1 MAMTTSSAILDSAIE
16 CTRLGLSVHFQKGKN
31 AFERGWN
38 SGPTKTEPQLQRD
51 YQVGWNIGFQT
62 GHRSKLNGAPIGVL
76 DPDLRSNDP
85 RHAAEMDAALRE
97 LVAGMEPTVRTGSG
111 GSHFYFAMD
120 GKILPTKT
128 LVLRRSNDE
137 VEWHED
143 GQTKQ
148 RPAWA
153 IEFLWD
159 RHGCTLPP
167 SIHPATGRPYAWVNG
182 GLSNIGPPP
191 DTLLRALRTAE
202 PTNNPPPDGWPTR
215 EPINA
220 ELKPVP
226 PFDPALLPEALRPW
240 IMDEAER
247 MPCPPD
253 YIAAAAI
260 VMISSIVGA
269 RCGVRPKSHDS
280 WTVVPNLWGGVVGLP
295 STKKSPAIGAAMKP
309 LGRLIEIIQKSH
321 EHELHEHAIKKAI
334 HDAKVKAME
343 ARFNA
348 AVKAAAKGGK
358 CEDPEGAARALQEL
372 RAEEPAPPI
381 VPRFKTNDS
390 TVEKLGELLR
400 DNPRGLLNVRD
411 ELVGLMAS
419 WEREGREG
427 DRAFFLE
434 AYNGDQSFDTDR
446 IGRGHIHIPN
456 LCLSLFGGIQPD
468 KLIAYLEMAT
478 GALDN
483 DGMLQRFQVLVYPD
497 HRKWEWRDEPPD
509 PDARERAYETIAG
522 LVNFNPVAWGATP
535 AGQYDKFPAFRF
547 ADDAQQTF
555 IEWSI
560 ELHDRRIRDESD
572 PLVQQHLSKY
582 DKLFPALA
590 LLFHLIDC
598 TAHAVRG
605 PITRTCAIRAAGWCE
620 YLEAHARR
628 CYGLLKDSGL
638 RSAQALARNLERG
651 ELKNGF
657 TAREVRRHQWTG
669 LKTERS
675 VETAIEWVEDCG
687 WVRRMRPP
695 FGQVGRP
702 TTRYEIHPDL
712 TGGVDE

>member
-1 MAMTTSSAILDSAIE
+1 MAMTMSFAILESAIE
-16 CTRLGLSVHFQKGKN
+16 YARLGLSVHFQKGKC
-31 AFERGWN
+31 AFEPGWN
-38 SGPTKTEPQLQRD
+38 SGPPKTEAQLKRD
-51 YQVGWNIGFQT
+51 YQPGCNIGFQT

-85 RHAAEMDAALRE
+85 RHAAEMHAALRE
-97 LVAGMEPTVRTGSG
+97 LVSDMEPTVRTGSG
-111 GSHFYFAMD
+111 GSHFYFMID
-120 GKILPTKT
+120 GKNLPTKT
-128 LVLRRSNDE
+128 LVARQSNDE
-137 VEWHED
+137 VEWQED
-143 GQTKQ
+143 GRTKKG
-148 RPAWA
+148 PAWR
-153 IEFLWD
+153 IEFLWAG
-159 RHGCTLPP
+159 HACTLPP
-167 SIHPATGRPYAWVNG
+167 SIHPDTGKPYTWLNG
-182 GLSNIGPPP
+182 GLSKIGPPP
-191 DTLLRALRTAE
+191 RTLLKALQEAMD
-202 PTNNPPPDGWPTR
+202 NPPAGGWPKR

-226 PFDPALLPEALRPW
+226 PFDPTLLPEALRPW

-253 YIAAAAI
+253 FIAAAAI

-295 STKKSPAIGAAMKP
+295 STKKSPAIAAAMKP
-309 LGRLIEIIQKSH
+309 LGRLIEVARQIH
-321 EHELHEHAIKKAI
+321 EHELHEHEKKKSI
-334 HDAKVKAME
+334 HDIKVKAME
-343 ARFNA
+343 ARLTA
-348 AVKAAAKGGK
+348 AIKGGK
-358 CEDPEGAARALQEL
+358 SEDQEKATRALQEL
-372 RAEEPAPPI
+372 RDEEPKPPI

-468 KLIAYLEMAT
+468 KLTAYLEMAT

-497 HRKWEWRDEPPD
+497 HRNWEWRDEAPD
-509 PDARERAYETIAG
+509 PSARELAYETIAR

-547 ADDAQQTF
+547 TDDAQQTF

-560 ELHDRRIRDESD
+560 ELHNRRISDESD
-572 PLVQQHLSKY
+572 PLIQQHLSKY

-598 TAHAVRG
+598 AAHGVRG
-605 PITRTCAIRAAGWCE
+605 HITRTCAIRAAG
-620 YLEAHARR
+620 LVRVPRGARTP
-628 CYGLLKDSGL
+628 LL
-638 RSAQALARNLERG
+638 RI
-651 ELKNGF
+651 
-657 TAREVRRHQWTG
+657 
-669 LKTERS
+669 
-675 VETAIEWVEDCG
+675 VEG
-687 WVRRMRPP
+687 QRPP
-695 FGQVGRP
+695 IGPGSG
-702 TTRYEIHPDL
+702 EKA
-712 TGGVDE
+712 

>member
-1 MAMTTSSAILDSAIE
+1 MAMTTSSPILESAIE
-16 CTRLGLSVHFQKGKN
+16 ATQAGLSVHYQRGKG
-31 AFERGWN
+31 AVETGWN
-38 SGPTKTEPQLQRD
+38 SGPPKTETQLRRD
-51 YQVGWNIGFQT
+51 WRPAYNVGFQT
-62 GHRSKLNGAPIGVL
+62 GHRSKINAQAVIVL
-76 DPDLRSNDP
+76 DLRSADP
-85 RHAAEMDAALRE
+85 GHLAAAKLTLRL
-97 LVAGMEPTVRTGSG
+97 LVGNLGPTVITGG
-111 GSHFYFAMD
+111 GGEHFYLRCPSD
-120 GKILPTKT
+120 RLPTKQAT
-128 LVLRRSNDE
+128 ILRSSTEMVN
-137 VEWHED
+137 
-143 GQTKQ
+143 GK
-148 RPAWA
+148 PAWTLELLA
-153 IEFLWD
+153 AG
-159 RHGCTLPP
+159 HACTLPP
-167 SIHPATGRPYAWVNG
+167 SIHPETGKPYRWVNG
-182 GLSNIGPPP
+182 GLSHIEAAPEE
-191 DTLLRALRTAE
+191 LLKAAE
-202 PTNNPPPDGWPTR
+202 VAGAMKKPQSATQGAGGWPKR

-253 YIAAAAI
+253 FIAAPAI

-269 RCGVRPKSHDS
+269 RCGIRPKSHDS
-280 WTVVPNLWGGVVGLP
+280 WIVVPNLWGGVVGLP
-295 STKKSPAIGAAMKP
+295 STKKSPAIAAAMKP
-309 LGRLIEIIQKSH
+309 LGRLIEIVQKIH
-321 EHELHEHAIKKAI
+321 ENELHEHAIKKAI
-334 HDAKVKAME
+334 HEAKIELME
-343 ARFNA
+343 ARLKA
-348 AVKAAAKGGK
+348 LVKAAAKDGK
-358 CEDPEGAARALQEL
+358 SEDPEEVARALQEL
-372 RAEEPAPPI
+372 RAEAPAPPT

-390 TVEKLGELLR
+390 TIEKLGELLR
-400 DNPRGLLNVRD
+400 DNPRGLLMVRD

-468 KLIAYLEMAT
+468 KLTAYLDMAT

-483 DGMLQRFQVLVYPD
+483 DGMLQRFQMLVYPD
-497 HRKWEWRDEPPD
+497 HRKWEWRDEAPD
-509 PDARERAYETIAG
+509 PSARELAYETIAG

-547 ADDAQQTF
+547 TDDAQEIF
-555 IEWSI
+555 IQWSI
-560 ELHDRRIRDESD
+560 ELHDRINGESD
-572 PLVQQHLSKY
+572 PLIQQHLSKY

-598 TAHAVRG
+598 AAHGVRG

-638 RSAQALARNLERG
+638 RSAQALARKLERG

-702 TTRYEIHPDL
+702 TNRYEIHPDL
-712 TGGVDE
+712 RGVDE

>member
-1 MAMTTSSAILDSAIE
+1 MTTSSAILDGAIE
-16 CTRLGLSVHFQKGKN
+16 CTRLGFSVHFQKGKD

-38 SGPTKTEPQLQRD
+38 SGPAKTEAQLQRD

-97 LVAGMEPTVRTGSG
+97 LVDSIEPTVRTGSG
-111 GSHFYFAMD
+111 GSHFYFVMD

-128 LVLRRSNDE
+128 LVLRQSNDE
-137 VEWHED
+137 VERPED
-143 GQTKQ
+143 GKTKKS
-148 RPAWA
+148 PAWT
-153 IEFLWD
+153 IEFLWAG
-159 RHGCTLPP
+159 HGCTLPP
-167 SIHPATGRPYAWVNG
+167 SIHPDTGKPYTWVNG

-202 PTNNPPPDGWPTR
+202 PTNNPAPRGWPKR

-253 YIAAAAI
+253 FIAAAAI

-269 RCGVRPKSHDS
+269 RCGIRPKSHDS
-280 WTVVPNLWGGVVGLP
+280 WIVIPNLWGGVVGLP

-309 LGRLIEIIQKSH
+309 LGRLIEIVQKIH

-334 HDAKVKAME
+334 HEAKIELME
-343 ARFNA
+343 ARLKA
-348 AVKAAAKGGK
+348 LVKAAAKDGK
-358 CEDPEGAARALQEL
+358 GEDPEEVARALQEL
-372 RAEEPAPPI
+372 RAEEPAPPT

-390 TVEKLGELLR
+390 TIEKLGELLR
-400 DNPRGLLNVRD
+400 DNPRGLLMVRD

-468 KLIAYLEMAT
+468 KLTAYLDMAT

-483 DGMLQRFQVLVYPD
+483 DGMLQRFQVLVYLD
-497 HRKWEWRDEPPD
+497 HRNWEWRDEAPD

-522 LVNFNPVAWGATP
+522 LVNFNPLAWGAIP
-535 AGQYDKFPAFRF
+535 AGQYEKFPAFQF
-547 ADDAQQTF
+547 TDDAQEIF
-555 IEWSI
+555 IQWSI
-560 ELHDRRIRDESD
+560 ELHDRRNATRATHS
-572 PLVQQHLSKY
+572 SNSTCRSTTNC
-582 DKLFPALA
+582 FPRWRS
-590 LLFHLIDC
+590 FFTSS
-598 TAHAVRG
+598 TARRMASAVPSRG
-605 PITRTCAIRAAGWCE
+605 PA
-620 YLEAHARR
+620 
-628 CYGLLKDSGL
+628 
-638 RSAQALARNLERG
+638 RSAQPAGASTS
-651 ELKNGF
+651 K
-657 TAREVRRHQWTG
+657 
-669 LKTERS
+669 
-675 VETAIEWVEDCG
+675 
-687 WVRRMRPP
+687 RMRAAA
-695 FGQVGRP
+695 
-702 TTRYEIHPDL
+702 TDY
-712 TGGVDE
+712 